1 MPPKPGTVMPNWK
14 RRQPCGTIEIMQDG
28 LRSLSLFELQLLV
41 EVADLASLRAAA
53 RLLGLTPSHASKVLS
68 RVEAKTGSRLFHRS
82 AAGVTL
88 TREGIAVKDAA
99 RDVLKAAEA
108 LDPSGRRAG
117 EGDLI
122 LGIGSVSFLSHELL
136 APNLAGLAALEER
149 LRIRLLDLPPDQ
161 ILISGIRGMFEL
173 AVHVN
178 RLEWPSRWTTTSLGE
193 TDWVLV
199 SRSGHPLG
207 RKATAEDVTAFPFIV
222 PTYLKGDAF
231 AVGNDFFPVPWHR
244 RIKGH
249 EASTASIAASIV
261 RHTDQLAFLPRLVAR
276 TRMAEG
282 QLQEIGVKGFQDFSL
297 PVFLA
302 VKADAVAARLHRR
315 IAAVLAKFLE
325 KS

>member
-1 MPPKPGTVMPNWK
+1 
-14 RRQPCGTIEIMQDG
+14 MQEG
-28 LRSLSLFELQLLV
+28 IRSLSLFELNLFV

-53 RLLGLTPSHASKVLS
+53 RLLGMTPSHASKVLG
-68 RVEAKTGSRLFHRS
+68 RVEAKTGIRLFHRS
-82 AAGVTL
+82 AAGVSL
-88 TREGIAVKDAA
+88 TREGIALKDAA

-108 LDPSGRRAG
+108 LDPSGKG
-117 EGDLI
+117 EADGGPV
-122 LGIGSVSFLSHELL
+122 LGIGSVSFLTHELL
-136 APNLAGLAALEER
+136 APNLADLALLEDR
-149 LRIRLLDLPPDQ
+149 LRLRLLDLPPDQ

-178 RLEWPSRWTTTSLGE
+178 RLEWPASWTTTNLGE

-199 SRSGHPLG
+199 SRAGHPLG
-207 RKATAEDVTAFPFIV
+207 KKATPDDVTAFPFIV

-231 AVGNDFFPVPWHR
+231 AVGNDFCPIPWHK

-249 EASTASIAASIV
+249 EASTASIAAAIV
-261 RHTDQLAFLPRLVAR
+261 HHTDQLAFIPRLVVR
-276 TRMAEG
+276 TLLADG
-282 QLQEIGVKGFQDFSL
+282 QLTEIAVKGFQDFTL

-315 IAAVLAKFLE
+315 MAAVLVKFLE